1 MADCP
6 LPSQIPLPL
15 EPKRIFTREN
25 FIVSAANA
33 DAAAFIDSWP
43 NWTVSATALH
53 GPEDSG
59 KSHLVEIWKAKSGAQ
74 SLAAAALSGSAFTQL
89 SRAWPIAIEDVD
101 ASVPNPARDAALFH
115 LMESASVERPLL
127 LTGRTPPSQWPVTL
141 PDLASRLAALVAL
154 PLAAP
159 DDALLAQ
166 LAAKLF
172 ADRQLVV
179 PQAVVVQ
186 MLKALERSP
195 AAVRAF
201 VRQLD
206 EKALAEKRSITTAL
220 VREVLGS

>member
-1 MADCP
+1 
-6 LPSQIPLPL
+6 
-15 EPKRIFTREN
+15 
-25 FIVSAANA
+25 
-33 DAAAFIDSWP
+33 
-43 NWTVSATALH
+43 
-53 GPEDSG
+53 
-59 KSHLVEIWKAKSGAQ
+59 
-74 SLAAAALSGSAFTQL
+74 
-89 SRAWPIAIEDVD
+89 
-101 ASVPNPARDAALFH
+101 
-115 LMESASVERPLL
+115 
-127 LTGRTPPSQWPVTL
+127 VTL
-141 PDLASRLAALVAL
+141 PDLASRLAALVAF